1 MASKQVSEYYRMESK
16 GITSMANIASKPPG
30 DRDEVEKQF
39 FIMFLKLRV
48 PFFAD
53 FDKKTLRPVMERML
67 CNFYKKH
74 QIVCKKGEDAEHMM
88 IVIDGEL
95 SAYEGVDH
103 EDVTKDLLPTNLISI
118 LGTWGEDAMTED
130 ENW

>member
-1 MASKQVSEYYRMESK
+1 MESK

-30 DRDEVEKQF
+30 DRDDVEKQF
-39 FIMFLKLRV
+39 FVMFLKLRI

-67 CNFYKKH
+67 CNFYRKH
-74 QIVCKKGEDAEHMM
+74 QIVCKRADEAEHMM

-95 SAYEGVDH
+95 SAYEGVDF
-103 EDVTKDLLPTNLISI
+103 EDVTKELVPTSLITV

-130 ENW
+130 ETW

>member
-1 MASKQVSEYYRMESK
+1 
-16 GITSMANIASKPPG
+16 
-30 DRDEVEKQF
+30 
-39 FIMFLKLRV
+39 MFLKLRV

-74 QIVCKKGEDAEHMM
+74 TTVCKMGDEAEYMM

-95 SAYEGVDH
+95 AAYKGVDH
-103 EDVTKDLLPTNLISI
+103 EELSNKDLVPS
-118 LGTWGEDAMTED
+118 
-130 ENW
+130 